1 MEKVVVITG
10 GNSGI
15 GLAMAHQLAARGA
28 RVCLACR
35 NQAKAAEARDLIL
48 AKTPSA
54 RIELYS
60 LDLASF
66 ASIRQ
71 FASELAGRH
80 DHIDVLI
87 NNAGAAP
94 LTQQFTQEGFEM
106 QFGGNYLGPFLLTH
120 LLLPLLQAGVQHKG
134 EARIVNV
141 ASIMHMFGR
150 IRPDTFRGM
159 KRYSP
164 GSAYAQSKLAN
175 LMFSNALARRLPTGV
190 TSQAMHPGGVDSE
203 IWRDLPR
210 PVYLML
216 KPFLITPERA
226 GRLGAD
232 LALSAEHAGVNGGYY
247 TAQWP
252 RPLSRTARSHE
263 AQDELYAASC
273 ELAGIPGLPVVRQG

>member
-1 MEKVVVITG
+1 MDKIVVVTG

-15 GLAMAHQLAARGA
+15 GLAMAQELAARGA

-35 NQAKAAEARDLIL
+35 NQGKAAEARDRIL
-48 AKTPSA
+48 ARTPGA
-54 RIELYS
+54 HVELYE

-66 ASIRQ
+66 DSIRA
-71 FASELAGRH
+71 FAQRFAA
-80 DHIDVLI
+80 DHAHLDVLL

-94 LTQQFTQEGFEM
+94 LSQQFTQEGFEL
-106 QFGGNYLGPFLLTH
+106 QFGGNYLGHFLLTH
-120 LLLPLLQAGVQHKG
+120 LLLPRLSAAVQVKG
-134 EARIVNV
+134 EARVVHV
-141 ASIMHMFGR
+141 ASIAHMLGR

-164 GSAYAQSKLAN
+164 GAAYAQSKLAN

-190 TSQAMHPGGVDSE
+190 TSQALHPGGVDSE

-210 PVYLML
+210 LAYLAI

-232 LALSAEHAGVNGGYY
+232 LALSAEHARENGGYY
-247 TAQWP
+247 SAQWP
-252 RPLSRTARSHE
+252 RPVSRTARSHA
-263 AQDELYAASC
+263 AQDELYRLSC
-273 ELAGIPGLPVVRQG
+273 ELTGVEGLPVLR